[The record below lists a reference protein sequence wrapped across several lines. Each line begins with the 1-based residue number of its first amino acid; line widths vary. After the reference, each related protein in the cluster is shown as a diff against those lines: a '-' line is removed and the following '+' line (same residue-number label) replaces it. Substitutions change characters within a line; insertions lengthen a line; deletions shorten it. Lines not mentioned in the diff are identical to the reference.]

1 MKIKS
6 KYIVLTILILFPSI
20 VNLLVPLY
28 NKDIPEIFG
37 IPFFYWF
44 QSIWLIICSGFYLAF
59 ALLVKKE
66 EEKNASTTAAGAPGA
81 DGGLKLK

>member
-1 MKIKS
+1 MA
-6 KYIVLTILILFPSI
+6 ILILIPSI

-28 NKDIPEIFG
+28 NKDMPEIIG

-44 QSIWLIICSGFYLAF
+44 QTIWLVICSGFYLAF

-66 EEKNASTTAAGAPGA
+66 EEKKASTTAAGAPG
-81 DGGLKLK
+81 GGLN